1 MVSDRT
7 RTEAT
12 LGDYEGS
19 GDADDGTAYA
29 ATDDVDPIIVANPNG
44 GAEILGPND
53 PLEDSTE

>member
-12 LGDYEGS
+12 LGDYESS
-19 GDADDGTAYA
+19 GDADDA
-29 ATDDVDPIIVANPNG
+29 ATDGDDVDPIIVANPNG

-53 PLEDSTE
+53 RLEDSTE